1 MSEHRLRPLSRLHA
15 GQTARVASLG
25 GGREFQARLVSM
37 GLFVGSQVTV
47 IRAGGGARGATLVA
61 LGPMRLGIGRG
72 MAEKIMVAVEH
83 RAAKEKELTADG
95 LTTVEHEPSVH
106 PKT

>member
-1 MSEHRLRPLSRLHA
+1 MSEHRLRPLSRLCA

-37 GLFVGSQVTV
+37 GLLVGSRVKV
-47 IRAGGGARGATLVA
+47 IRAGGGARGAALVA

-83 RAAKEKELTADG
+83 PIKC
-95 LTTVEHEPSVH
+95 
-106 PKT
+106 PKP

>member
-1 MSEHRLRPLSRLHA
+1 MSEHRLRPLRPLSLLRA

-37 GLFVGSQVTV
+37 GLLVGSQVMV
-47 IRAGGGARGATLVA
+47 IRAGGGSGRGATLVA

-83 RAAKEKELTADG
+83 RVKC
-95 LTTVEHEPSVH
+95 
-106 PKT
+106 PKP

>member
-1 MSEHRLRPLSRLHA
+1 MSEHSLRPLSRLPA

-37 GLFVGSQVTV
+37 GLLVGSQVRV
-47 IRAGGGARGATLVA
+47 IRAGGGTRGATLVA

-72 MAEKIMVAVEH
+72 MAEKIMVTVEH
-83 RAAKEKELTADG
+83 RATKEKASTADG
-95 LTTVEHEPSVH
+95 LTAEAQSHRGKHEG
-106 PKT
+106 